1 MSKIVVDSSA
11 WIEYF
16 EGTPKGEKVREF
28 LAKSDT
34 FPLITGVIATE
45 VISKFLRSG
54 HSAQEITNALG
65 AVAMFVPYGISLAQ
79 KTAEV
84 YAKQRKTKPKFG
96 MADANVLAAAMLNN
110 AKIITCD
117 TDFAGLSEAI
127 VIK

>member
-1 MSKIVVDSSA
+1 MNKIVIDSSA

-16 EGTPKGEKVREF
+16 EGTKKGAKVREF
-28 LAKSDT
+28 LAKSGS

-45 VISKFLRSG
+45 VISKFLKSG
-54 HSAQEITNALG
+54 HSAEGIATALG
-65 AVAMFVPYGISLAQ
+65 AVAMVVPYGISLAQ

-84 YAKQRKTKPKFG
+84 YLKQRKTKPKFG
-96 MADANVLAAAMLNN
+96 MADANVLATAVLNN

-117 TDFAGLSEAI
+117 TDFSGIPEAV

>member
-11 WIEYF
+11 WVEYF
-16 EGTPKGEKVREF
+16 EGTEKGARVREF
-28 LAKSDT
+28 LAKAHS

-54 HSAQEITNALG
+54 HSGEEIAKALG
-65 AVAMFVPYGISLAQ
+65 AMAMFVPHGISLAQ

-84 YAKQRKTKPKFG
+84 YSKQRKTKPKFG
-96 MADANVLAAAMLNN
+96 MADANVLATALMND

-117 TDFAGLSEAI
+117 TDFLGIPEAV